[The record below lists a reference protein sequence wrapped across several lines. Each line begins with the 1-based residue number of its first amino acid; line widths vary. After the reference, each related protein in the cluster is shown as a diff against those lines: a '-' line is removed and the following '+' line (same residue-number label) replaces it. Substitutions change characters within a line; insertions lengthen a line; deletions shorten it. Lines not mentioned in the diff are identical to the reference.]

1 MSASDRP
8 YRLTPRAEID
18 LEDIWLYT
26 FQNWSLEQADRYQ
39 NDIMAAIAALA
50 DGTKKGRQ
58 VDIRAGY
65 LKYMVGSHYVF
76 FRRSDL
82 SLDVIRILHQS
93 MDAVAYL

>member
-8 YRLTPRAEID
+8 YRLTPRAVID

-39 NDIMAAIAALA
+39 NEIMAAVAALA
-50 DGTKKGRQ
+50 NGTRKGRP

-65 LKYMVGSHYVF
+65 FKYMTGSHHIFY
-76 FRRSDL
+76 RRSDL
-82 SLDVIRILHQS
+82 SLDIIRILHQS
-93 MDAVAYL
+93 MDTSAHL